1 MLEYIPCACLF
12 GTMALKIKSTKVKF
26 NGDKSS
32 KTVSALSS
40 DNSVAKS
47 KHIIFDVDDDND
59 CKVIVEKKQDIS
71 AKNEKNGEE
80 VKKQDAN
87 EKKKKTS
94 KKSEKNRKDAMDI
107 GTLWYQTV
115 S

>member
-1 MLEYIPCACLF
+1 M
-12 GTMALKIKSTKVKF
+12 KF

-40 DNSVAKS
+40 DKSVTKS

-59 CKVIVEKKQDIS
+59 GEVIVEKMQDIPTKKG
-71 AKNEKNGEE
+71 KNEEE
-80 VKKQDAN
+80 AKKQDAN
-87 EKKKKTS
+87 EKKKQTS
-94 KKSEKNRKDAMDI
+94 KKSEKNRKDALDI